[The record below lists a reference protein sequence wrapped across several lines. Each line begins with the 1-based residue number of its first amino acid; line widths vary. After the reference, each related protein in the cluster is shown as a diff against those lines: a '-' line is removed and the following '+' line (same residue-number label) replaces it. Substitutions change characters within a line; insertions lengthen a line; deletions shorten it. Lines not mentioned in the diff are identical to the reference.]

1 MNRLFYSLFGIPP
14 SEGDHDARNEHVDK
28 AVQEVMDTVRNA
40 DPETAQQW
48 ARLQSSLAQGSTKAL
63 PVRNRLVP
71 QVAFAVAAVT
81 MIAVG
86 AFLYYTPAQDV
97 PERIATGRGEQQQI
111 SLADGSEVRLHHT
124 SELVVDRIQSG
135 APRHVSLSGE
145 AFFRVRRNDTP
156 FVITADRATVEVL
169 GTEFNVRVR
178 NDAVEVA
185 VKSGTVKVRSADSSI
200 ILAQSQ
206 IGVMHATEPPQFA
219 GTIPSEDYPGW
230 MSGKLFLNRTTFAD
244 ACREIELRFDATITI
259 ADIQMQGTEMNGV
272 LDARTVRSAVVALCE
287 VTHTRFV
294 QDGNAFRIY

>member
-14 SEGDHDARNEHVDK
+14 SEGDHDARNENIDN
-28 AVQEVMDTVRNA
+28 AVQEAMGNVRDA
-40 DPETAQQW
+40 DPETPQQW
-48 ARLQSSLAQGSTKAL
+48 ARLQSSLAQGSTNVI

-71 QVAFAVAAVT
+71 RVAFAVAAVAL
-81 MIAVG
+81 IAAG
-86 AFLYYTPAQDV
+86 AFLYYTPTQSV
-97 PERIATGRGEQQQI
+97 PERIATGRGEQQQV

-178 NDAVEVA
+178 DDVVEVA

-200 ILAQSQ
+200 ILTQSQ
-206 IGVMHATEPPQFA
+206 IGVMHANVPPQYA
-219 GTIPSEDYPGW
+219 GTIPAEDYPGW
-230 MSGKLFLNRTTFAD
+230 MSGKLFLNKTTLAD
-244 ACREIELRFDATITI
+244 ACREIELRFNATIVI

-272 LDARTVRSAVVALCE
+272 LDARTARSAVVALCE
-287 VTHTRFV
+287 VTHTRFMR
-294 QDGNAFRIY
+294 DGNAFRIY

>member
-156 FVITADRATVEVL
+156 FVITAERATVDVL

-178 NDAVEVA
+178 DNVVEVA
-185 VKSGTVKVRSADSSI
+185 VISGAVKIRSADSSI
-200 ILAQSQ
+200 ILARSQ
-206 IGVMHATEPPQFA
+206 IGVMHANEPPQFA

-230 MSGKLFLNRTTFAD
+230 MSGKLFLNKTTLAD
-244 ACREIELRFDATITI
+244 ACREIELRFDAAITI
-259 ADIQMQGTEMNGV
+259 ANVHAGLMEITGV
-272 LDARTVRSAVVALCE
+272 LDARSSRSAVAALCE
-287 VTHTRFV
+287 VTGSQFA
-294 QDGNAFRIY
+294 QNGNEFKIN